1 MFDKIDKTMIWL
13 KKPSNTMWVLPTFG
27 AIMSVVFII
36 IAYLVTIYIPND
48 LFPNIEHSTLNDL
61 LSIISSSMLA
71 VSTFSLS
78 IMVTAFSSASNSA
91 SPRAT
96 ELIMADDN
104 TRVAIASFISSF
116 IYSVIAKIFLSVLN
130 FGVNGIFIIFISTIL
145 VLMYLIYTL
154 IKWVQTLSSLGR
166 MENTLNK
173 IYNAALN
180 SYIQHIKF
188 IKSTKFWNV
197 TRSDSDIDLSSNLTG
212 YVTFINLQKLQNLAQ
227 KYEFKAYVR
236 VNSGDYIST
245 GDELINIYF
254 DNKNNEF
261 DNSLIEK
268 ILPCFVVEKSRTYQ
282 NDPVF
287 GFVVLSEV
295 GQKAM
300 SKSVNDQGTAIS
312 VLTLISKILLENDL
326 ENVKT
331 EKSDI
336 KNFDRISLKELDV
349 CKLIT
354 KSIVPIARDGST
366 NLTIDM
372 KIQNIL
378 ASIYKNL
385 NYNKLRDC
393 AKIQAKICLKRA
405 LVDLNFD
412 YDKDKLTKFHNEL
425 FN

>member
-1 MFDKIDKTMIWL
+1 MFDKIDKTIIWL

-166 MENTLNK
+166 TENTLNK

-197 TRSDSDIDLSSNLTG
+197 TGSDSDIDLRK
-212 YVTFINLQKLQNLAQ
+212 FIFCK
-227 KYEFKAYVR
+227 
-236 VNSGDYIST
+236 SMMIW
-245 GDELINIYF
+245 
-254 DNKNNEF
+254 
-261 DNSLIEK
+261 EK
-268 ILPCFVVEKSRTYQ
+268 FFF
-282 NDPVF
+282 NAF
-287 GFVVLSEV
+287 
-295 GQKAM
+295 
-300 SKSVNDQGTAIS
+300 
-312 VLTLISKILLENDL
+312 
-326 ENVKT
+326 
-331 EKSDI
+331 I
-336 KNFDRISLKELDV
+336 K
-349 CKLIT
+349 
-354 KSIVPIARDGST
+354 
-366 NLTIDM
+366 M
-372 KIQNIL
+372 
-378 ASIYKNL
+378 
-385 NYNKLRDC
+385 
-393 AKIQAKICLKRA
+393 
-405 LVDLNFD
+405 
-412 YDKDKLTKFHNEL
+412 L
-425 FN
+425 F